1 MAFFVM
7 FGNFLSAQMVQ
18 YGCVVEMNSGG
29 KALSSVAI
37 TIPSAHDCQPTSSD
51 AFGLFRLS
59 FGEHKVGDV
68 VLGLNAKKY
77 GYEMVNHHVSREGYT
92 LTDKDSLRIVM
103 APVGKVAEART
114 RYYALL
120 EAASIRR
127 YDSTMSF
134 FNRQY
139 AQQLITEPE
148 LKYWESQAEAELKTA
163 YLRMDEYADMMAR
176 INQDDLKGTEL
187 PLYEKLLSGEVFDAL
202 ALVCDEPETDV
213 LEDYLVFSGSYPMS
227 NPEIHVAQ
235 GKYDLVNIPDSLY
248 SDVMVLDSYT
258 QQYESGFAA
267 DGPRYAKSCYYLG
280 IIFRDVQDRVMAE
293 NCFRKALRMYEM
305 LNEMEVGNF
314 RTQIDEIKEMLKS
327 FE

>member
-1 MAFFVM
+1 MAFLVM
-7 FGNFLSAQMVQ
+7 FGEFLSAQMVQ

-29 KALSSVAI
+29 KALSGVAI

-51 AFGLFRLS
+51 AFGVFRLS
-59 FGEHKVGDV
+59 FGEHNVGDV

-103 APVGKVAEART
+103 APVGKIAEART

-120 EAASIRR
+120 ESAAIQR

-134 FNRQY
+134 FNLQY
-139 AQQLITEPE
+139 AQQLITESE
-148 LKYWESQAEAELKTA
+148 LKYWESQTEAELKAT
-163 YLRMDEYADMMAR
+163 YLRMDEYADMLAR
-176 INQDDLKGTEL
+176 INQDDLKGMEL
-187 PLYEKLLSGEVFDAL
+187 PLYEKLLSGDVIDAL
-202 ALVCDEPETDV
+202 ALVCEAPETDV
-213 LEDYLVFSGSYPMS
+213 LEDYLAFSGNYPMT
-227 NPEIHVAQ
+227 NPEIHVAH

-248 SDVMVLDSYT
+248 SDVVVLDSYT
-258 QQYESGFAA
+258 QQYENGFAA

-280 IIFRDVQDRVMAE
+280 IIFRDAQDRVMAE

-305 LNEMEVGNF
+305 LTVMGAGNY
-314 RTQIDEIKEMLKS
+314 RTQIDELKETLKS